1 MSAATEFV
9 LRESCD
15 ALDLRRRSLQMVF
28 RACHGQQWL
37 PYSKVSLRTLQY
49 SLLLRLVSSVR

>member
-28 RACHGQQWL
+28 SACD
-37 PYSKVSLRTLQY
+37 S
-49 SLLLRLVSSVR
+49 